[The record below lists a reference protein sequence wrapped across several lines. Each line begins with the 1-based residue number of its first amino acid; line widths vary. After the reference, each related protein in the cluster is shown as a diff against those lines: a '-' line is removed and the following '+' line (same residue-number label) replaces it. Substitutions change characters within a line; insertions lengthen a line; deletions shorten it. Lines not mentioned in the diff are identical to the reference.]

1 MVAPRRAR
9 ISPVAGVVVVVAAMC
24 AVRVWFL
31 RIALIPDEGG
41 FYLVAKTW
49 STHGKNLYGHYFVDR
64 PPGLIVVYKLA
75 AITDHVVSVRVL
87 GAAAAVVTVLAL
99 ARAAHR
105 LGLPVVAPAVVA
117 GALLSNPVDESIYG
131 SSGLFAVPWVALA
144 FLCTI
149 EMMRSERTRSYVF
162 AALAGVAATV
172 AVSMKQNYVD
182 GFVFAGVVL
191 LVHVLQRRSTLRLAL
206 LRGLALTLGAAI
218 VVAAMVVQSLFTEA
232 GPKALWLAAVSFRFQ
247 ASEVLA
253 ETAAHGTAYRLTLLV
268 LLLVVTGIV
277 PLVLALLL
285 RATRSGFRGSPWAW
299 ACGVALV
306 LDVPSMVLGGSYWP
320 HYALQ
325 VVPAAALAAALAWR
339 ISVLTR
345 LAVGLV
351 VVSAVANVVGFAVH
365 VENRQTDKVDAI
377 AQWVARSSKPS
388 DTATVLFGHGQAQL
402 ATGLQSPYEHMW
414 SLPIR
419 TLDPELA
426 ELTGLLAQDST
437 RPTWILLFNSPNA
450 FDLDKSGDF
459 RAALH
464 RDYVQV
470 AKVCRVPRVWL
481 RRDQQ
486 RALTHAPRCTANAP
500 SSDWYLQR
508 PTARITD
515 QVASPQP

>member
-1 MVAPRRAR
+1 MVALRRAR

-75 AITDHVVSVRVL
+75 AITNHVVSVRVL

-162 AALAGVAATV
+162 ATLAGVAATV
-172 AVSMKQNYVD
+172 AVSMKQNFAD

-218 VVAAMVVQSLFTEA
+218 VVATMVVQSLFTEA
-232 GPKALWLAAVSFRFQ
+232 GPKALWLAAVSFRFK

-253 ETAAHGTAYRLTLLV
+253 ETAAQGTAYRLTLLV
-268 LLLVVTGIV
+268 LVLVVTGIV

-285 RATRSGFRGSPWAW
+285 RAARSGFRGSPWAW
-299 ACGVALV
+299 ACGVVLV

-325 VVPAAALAAALAWR
+325 VVPAAGLAVALAWR

-351 VVSAVANVVGFAVH
+351 VVTAVANVIGFALH
-365 VENRQTDKVDAI
+365 VEHHQTDKVDASGSGWPGP
-377 AQWVARSSKPS
+377 AS
-388 DTATVLFGHGQAQL
+388 
-402 ATGLQSPYEHMW
+402 
-414 SLPIR
+414 
-419 TLDPELA
+419 
-426 ELTGLLAQDST
+426 
-437 RPTWILLFNSPNA
+437 RPTRRRCCSDMGRHSSRPGCSRRTRTCGA
-450 FDLDKSGDF
+450 CPSG
-459 RAALH
+459 R
-464 RDYVQV
+464 
-470 AKVCRVPRVWL
+470 W
-481 RRDQQ
+481 
-486 RALTHAPRCTANAP
+486 TP
-500 SSDWYLQR
+500 SS
-508 PTARITD
+508 P
-515 QVASPQP
+515 S

>member
-1 MVAPRRAR
+1 MVAPSRAR
-9 ISPVAGVVVVVAAMC
+9 ISPIAGVVVVVAALC

-49 STHGKNLYGHYFVDR
+49 SLHGKNLYGHYFVDR

-75 AITDHVVSVRVL
+75 ALTGHVVSIRVL
-87 GAAAAVVTVLAL
+87 SAAAAVVTVLAL
-99 ARAAHR
+99 ARAAQR

-144 FLCTI
+144 FLGTV
-149 EMMRSERTRSYVF
+149 EMMQSERARSYVF
-162 AALAGVAATV
+162 ATLTGVAATI
-172 AVSMKQNYVD
+172 AVSVKQNYAD
-182 GFVFAGVVL
+182 GFAFAGVVL

-206 LRGLALTLGAAI
+206 LRGVAITLGAAV

-232 GPKALWLAAVSFRFQ
+232 GPKALWLAAVTFRFQ
-247 ASEVLA
+247 ASAVLA
-253 ETAAHGTAYRLTLLV
+253 DTASRGTAYRLTLLTLV
-268 LLLVVTGIV
+268 LVVSGIV

-285 RATRSGFRGSPWAW
+285 RALRSGFRGSPWAW
-299 ACGVALV
+299 GCGVV
-306 LDVPSMVLGGSYWP
+306 LLMDVPSMVLGGSYWP

-325 VVPAAALAAALAWR
+325 VIPAAALAVALAWR

-351 VVSAVANVVGFAVH
+351 VVSALVNVIGFALH
-365 VENRQTDKVDAI
+365 VERKPSDKVNDVG
-377 AQWVARSSKPS
+377 QWVARSSTPS

-402 ATGLQSPYEHMW
+402 ATGLQSPYEHLW

-419 TLDPELA
+419 TLDPHLA
-426 ELTGLLAQDST
+426 ELNGLLAQDAT
-437 RPTWILLFNSPNA
+437 RPTWMLLLNPPNA

-459 RAALH
+459 RASLRH
-464 RDYVQV
+464 HYVQV
-470 AKVCRVPRVWL
+470 ATVCRGTRIWL

-486 RALTHAPRCTANAP
+486 RALTPAPRCTANAP
-500 SSDWYLQR
+500 TPIWYLQH
-508 PTARITD
+508 PTARITAK
-515 QVASPQP
+515 VAPQNP